1 MKSSKEEREDYKMK
15 RRFGQLHKLVRDLHK
30 KTRNSQRSLDTVN
43 QALEKVVSESTYL
56 QQYLD
61 AIRRAN

>member
-1 MKSSKEEREDYKMK
+1 MKSTPEERNNHKLK

-30 KTRNSQRSLDTVN
+30 KTRKSQRSLDTVN